1 MEANTNNREPK
12 TGKAKILFI
21 FWRYLPRLV
30 LLGVILIIFSLMGT
44 IGNEKARLEKEKAES
59 QALGRKPVNTVL
71 LDIQPSTIQDT
82 LNLPG
87 MIEPWTRLELMAKLH
102 GSIDEVLVQE
112 GDTVEQGQVIARIEP
127 DDYRI
132 ALESAQAAYKLAKS
146 EYERN
151 KVMLKTKAVP
161 LAGLE
166 QSESTMLTAKAAMED
181 AELKL
186 SRCSIKAPMHGVI
199 RRLDAKVGLLLSIGD
214 PVAEILQIDRL
225 KAVIGIPES
234 DISAVGRLSEVD
246 VTIQAL
252 NDRVIT
258 GKKHFLASSP
268 ETTARLYR
276 LELELDN
283 STKDILPGMFIRA
296 NVIKQTVENAV
307 SVPLYSVI
315 TRNNEQFV
323 FIARNDV
330 VHKQPVK
337 LGIIE
342 KWQVQV
348 TDGLQA
354 GDKVVIEGH
363 REVED
368 GQQIKV
374 IHEVTDPSNLMKM

>member
-1 MEANTNNREPK
+1 MEVNNTRNPK
-12 TGKAKILFI
+12 TTNEKILFI
-21 FWRYLPRLV
+21 LWRYMPRLF
-30 LLGVILIIFSLMGT
+30 LLGVILIIIFLMGT
-44 IGNEKARLEKEKAES
+44 IGNEKARIEKEKAES
-59 QALGRKPVNTVL
+59 QAQEKNPVNTVL
-71 LDIQPSTIQDT
+71 LVLQPATIQDS

-87 MIEPWTRLELMAKLH
+87 IVEPWTRLELMAKIR
-102 GSIDEVLVQE
+102 GSIDEVLVRE
-112 GDTVEQGQVIARIEP
+112 GDLVKQGQVIARIEL

-132 ALESAQAAYKLAKS
+132 ALDSAKAAYTLAKAG
-146 EYERN
+146 YERN
-151 KVMLKTKAVP
+151 KLMLATKTIPK
-161 LAGLE
+161 AGLE
-166 QSESTMLTAKAAMED
+166 QSESKMLIAKAGMED

-186 SRCSIKAPMHGVI
+186 SRCSITAPMNGVI
-199 RRLDAKVGLLLSIGD
+199 RRLDAKIGFLLTIGD
-214 PVAEILQIDRL
+214 PVAEILQIDRV

-234 DISAVGRLSEVD
+234 DVEAVSRINEVN

-252 NDRVIT
+252 DNRQVM
-258 GKKHFLASSP
+258 GKKYFLAASP

-283 STKDILPGMFIRA
+283 SKGDIFSGMFIRA

-323 FIARNDV
+323 FIAQNDV
-330 VHKQPVK
+330 VKKQPVK

-348 TDGLQA
+348 IEGLQP

-374 IHEVTDPSNLMKM
+374 IHEVTDSDNLMSM